1 MLTLISLDGSP
12 YLLEPT
18 SEERLLN
25 EISGLEDRVLLL
37 RENRILTPDTLDRY
51 YGRKRFEYVAESN
64 ALEGSTLSTGETELA
79 VLKGVT
85 LTGHDPGYVRDAIDL
100 DRALQ
105 SLTGLARHNQPVD
118 ISQVKGIHELILGE
132 RPGAGLFRKERV
144 RISGSKHTPP
154 KTWEEIMNGMEAWE
168 RWSLQ
173 NNDLPAII
181 RATVL
186 HAWLVHI
193 HPFID
198 GNGRTARAVT
208 TLELIRAGYPPIVIR
223 RKERTRYCAALALS
237 DDAGNLADVFDLFV
251 AREENALRSLELAA
265 KEAEGYDPFI
275 ERIKKVQLQ
284 KLKIWDISVTLLARI
299 IEHSLSAIVEKVS
312 GRCEVQMFSDSLDID
327 DYFDLCD
334 GRSVSK
340 TWSFTVSLS
349 IPGLGEQS
357 WLAWQGF
364 RSYEMK
370 DTMRT
375 LDQGGPSLFWSV
387 RNANGYPPWVKD
399 ASNTPVY
406 QELSIVQG
414 SGDYWYGKTTDGKIE
429 QLGTA
434 VIADKI
440 SRAMAETLFR
450 LQS

>member
-1 MLTLISLDGSP
+1 
-12 YLLEPT
+12 
-18 SEERLLN
+18 
-25 EISGLEDRVLLL
+25 
-37 RENRILTPDTLDRY
+37 
-51 YGRKRFEYVAESN
+51 
-64 ALEGSTLSTGETELA
+64 
-79 VLKGVT
+79 
-85 LTGHDPGYVRDAIDL
+85 
-100 DRALQ
+100 
-105 SLTGLARHNQPVD
+105 
-118 ISQVKGIHELILGE
+118 
-132 RPGAGLFRKERV
+132 
-144 RISGSKHTPP
+144 
-154 KTWEEIMNGMEAWE
+154 
-168 RWSLQ
+168 
-173 NNDLPAII
+173 
-181 RATVL
+181 
-186 HAWLVHI
+186 
-193 HPFID
+193 
-198 GNGRTARAVT
+198 
-208 TLELIRAGYPPIVIR
+208 
-223 RKERTRYCAALALS
+223 LALS

-251 AREENALRSLELAA
+251 TREENALRSLELAA

-284 KLKIWDISVTLLARI
+284 KLKIWDISITLLARI

-340 TWSFTVSLS
+340 TWSFMVSLS

-387 RNANGYPPWVKD
+387 RNANEYPPWVKD

-414 SGDYWYGKTTDGKIE
+414 SGDYWYGKTADGKIE